1 MIKYSY
7 QLIDFRQWLRGF
19 SELLHIPASHR
30 TLTIPREL
38 GEGTLQAAHL
48 PEGISFLVLN
58 FTLNDDL
65 QFLSEETPSPGL
77 CLFFNQI
84 KASELYIVRENGSH
98 LSDKSPTRGHIQL
111 YSTGH
116 TKETTF
122 SRNSRMKGLGIFFPS
137 SFLHRHVQKQI
148 LSDLFQYADRQPTA
162 GYTEPISFE
171 CRQLLEDIFGAD
183 PASPLHH
190 LLLHNRA
197 LLLAEKFLSAFLTR
211 STISLSDGKIW
222 TKGREKDLEALKGI
236 VRILSDNQLNKFPS
250 IEALSKT
257 AMMSS
262 TKLKS
267 RFKQIYGMKL
277 YEFYNR
283 HRLEQAKEMLKTGN
297 FSVKQVGVNIGFSNL
312 SNFAKAF
319 KKEFGVLPKEVLKNK

>member
-1 MIKYSY
+1 M
-7 QLIDFRQWLRGF
+7 
-19 SELLHIPASHR
+19 LHIPASHR

-38 GEGTLQAAHL
+38 GDGILQAARL
-48 PEGISFLVLN
+48 PEGISFVVFN
-58 FTLNDDL
+58 FSLNDDL
-65 QFLSEETPSPGL
+65 QFLSEAAPSPGL
-77 CLFFNQI
+77 CLFFNQV
-84 KASELYIVRENGSH
+84 KAGDLYIVRENGGH
-98 LSDKSPTRGHIQL
+98 ISDKNPARGHVQL
-111 YSTGH
+111 SSTGH
-116 TKETTF
+116 GQETTF
-122 SRNSRMKGLGIFFPS
+122 PRNSRLKGVNIYFPP
-137 SFLHRHVQKQI
+137 SFLHRHVRKNI
-148 LSDLFQYADRQPTA
+148 LSDLFQYAEAQPA
-162 GYTEPISFE
+162 SGYTEPISFE

-183 PASPLHH
+183 PSSPLHH
-190 LLLHNRA
+190 LLLQNRA
-197 LLLAEKFLSAFLTR
+197 LLLAEKFLSAFLNR
-211 STISLSDGKIW
+211 STISLSDTRIW
-222 TKGREKDLEALKGI
+222 TKGREKDLEALKSI
-236 VRILSDNQLNKFPS
+236 VRILSDNQLSKFPS